1 MKYKLIH
8 IDWQKLALVACCMR
22 YLHYCKKR
30 LASRRRKT
38 YSEVVF
44 GFKEIFR
51 NREEKG
57 EFQHLLQELR
67 LHDREYY

>member
-1 MKYKLIH
+1 
-8 IDWQKLALVACCMR
+8 MR

-30 LASRRRKT
+30 LTLRGRKKPT
-38 YSEVVF
+38 VRWF
-44 GFKEIFR
+44 WDREIFR

-67 LHDREYY
+67 LHDREYN